1 MEKESKKD
9 SDEISVNLL
18 SEIREGVKAKDKST
32 RIKSAVKLKEIV
44 FKSKTLAESALPI
57 IFKLLKDEEWEVHE
71 NACECLNEILYTY
84 PEILK
89 DEVSRIIWMIRDGGW
104 FSQSWYSDFSRS
116 LDDWVEVNEEGAKEA
131 LPALI
136 ELTEKGDSVVRR
148 GAAIALG
155 KIIKRNP
162 EKMKEVLPTLM
173 KLLNDDDESVRIYSA
188 LALRKAV
195 KAIPEIVQEI
205 EKHLKSEDE
214 ALFKSAIISLSDI
227 IRNVGPQI
235 IDPGI
240 RKRLISTFI
249 SFLENRDV
257 EVRKNVILALGDILE
272 VETEVLEEVIPTLI
286 ERIEAKEW
294 EERHSV
300 SQVLRTRIRRNKKS
314 MEKILPYLLEMGR
327 KPSKEVRREIVVML
341 KEVVVKGGKPLE
353 KSLPLLLELAKDKDP
368 VVKFEAITTI
378 EKIPPDHIK
387 ILKAYFPKL
396 EQIMIE
402 NKNQK
407 IRKIFSLIK
416 EKIDENKI

>member
-1 MEKESKKD
+1 
-9 SDEISVNLL
+9 
-18 SEIREGVKAKDKST
+18 
-32 RIKSAVKLKEIV
+32 
-44 FKSKTLAESALPI
+44 
-57 IFKLLKDEEWEVHE
+57 
-71 NACECLNEILYTY
+71 
-84 PEILK
+84 
-89 DEVSRIIWMIRDGGW
+89 
-104 FSQSWYSDFSRS
+104 
-116 LDDWVEVNEEGAKEA
+116 
-131 LPALI
+131 
-136 ELTEKGDSVVRR
+136 
-148 GAAIALG
+148 
-155 KIIKRNP
+155 
-162 EKMKEVLPTLM
+162 
-173 KLLNDDDESVRIYSA
+173 VRIYSA

-240 RKRLISTFI
+240 RKRLISNFI

-286 ERIEAKEW
+286 EKIEAKEW